1 MKSRLY
7 KKRLGILSPVF
18 AFILAVSIQSV
29 SATETQASASVTPT
43 EIQIQ
48 LSADKSNPKKPMM
61 GDHMQFHSIISNH
74 TGKPIEGLVGWIS
87 LVEVDKG
94 NEQPVDLEDWSAHKA
109 ITGTTLNPDKPIKT
123 SWPMRLI
130 KSGDYRV
137 VISVTDR
144 HQNKVYTSDML
155 QFHVESKAVISSS
168 RILPVAIGVPL
179 LLLGLIGFR
188 KWSA

>member
-1 MKSRLY
+1 MKSRLITNSLGVLPIMLAMM
-7 KKRLGILSPVF
+7 LGITW
-18 AFILAVSIQSV
+18 Q
-29 SATETQASASVTPT
+29 QASAEGSLPIQPD

-48 LSADKSNPKKPMM
+48 LSADKANPEKPMM
-61 GDHMQFHSIISNH
+61 GDHMYFHSIISNQ

-109 ITGTTLNPDKPIKT
+109 ITGSTLSPIIPIET
-123 SWPMRLI
+123 RWPMRLI

-137 VISVTDR
+137 VISATDR
-144 HQNKVYTSDML
+144 TQNKVYTSDML
-155 QFHVESKAVISSS
+155 QFHVDSKAVISSS

-179 LLLGLIGFR
+179 LLLALIGYR
-188 KWSA
+188 KWFA

>member
-1 MKSRLY
+1 MKKISFRLN
-7 KKRLGILSPVF
+7 RLLI
-18 AFILAVSIQSV
+18 IAVLLLGFSLQSTLV
-29 SATETQASASVTPT
+29 AEMLPGSAP
-43 EIQIQ
+43 EIEIQ
-48 LSADKSNPKKPMM
+48 LSADKTNPEKPMM
-61 GDHMQFHSIISNH
+61 GDHMHFHSIISNH

-109 ITGTTLNPDKPIKT
+109 ITGSTLSPNKPIET
-123 SWPMRLI
+123 DWPMRLI

-144 HQNKVYTSDML
+144 NQNRVYTSDML

-168 RILPVAIGVPL
+168 RILPIALGIPL
-179 LLLGLIGFR
+179 LLLGLIVFR
-188 KWSA
+188 KWTK